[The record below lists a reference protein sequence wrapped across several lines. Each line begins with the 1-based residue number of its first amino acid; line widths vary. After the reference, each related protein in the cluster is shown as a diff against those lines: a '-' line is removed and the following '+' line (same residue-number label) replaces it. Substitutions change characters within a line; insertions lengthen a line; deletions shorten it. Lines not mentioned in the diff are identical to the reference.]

1 MTVSARH
8 ECPLERRIQTL
19 LLDRG
24 EIIIPLIALLVYAN
38 SLWNGFTLDDHAVII
53 NNPIFRTAD
62 ILSLFTTIDTV
73 GEGQLLPLYRPF
85 TYLTFLLEWK
95 LHQFNP
101 FLIRLANISLHGVNT
116 LLLFRMTRK
125 LAGNDSYLPVVA
137 TILFAIHPI
146 NTEGVDFNAG
156 GRNTMLA
163 TLFPLST
170 WLLHH
175 RSTET
180 RSLTRGIGASL
191 LFFMGLLSKESA
203 LMIAPFIFWQEVEA
217 VRGKK
222 GNVSDSVTR
231 LFPYILV
238 TGIYLYLR
246 WVTLS
251 RMGIQTSIIPGMG
264 STTLETL
271 YVIDP
276 LGTRLLHSI
285 YIIPRYLWSILWP
298 TALAPRHVLPE
309 DPNLIALAL
318 FLTWGVLI
326 AGTLWLLIKERK
338 SITLFGL
345 SWCFFFWL
353 PTSGLFIIPIQ
364 IAERYLYAP
373 AIGFW
378 IIIGYLVDRTIRSF
392 PGRTIII
399 VTVMGFVMLTLA
411 AITIRRNVDWKDNL
425 TLYTR
430 FYEQFPDNIHALS
443 GLGIAFFDAN
453 RPEYRVKAEEIFE
466 KVLAIDPF
474 HPKANRLLGHIKL
487 DKGELERA
495 VELYSA
501 ALQSLPTDKEAM
513 LNRGIAYDRLGK
525 NREAFEDYR
534 RFLTL
539 PGEIH
544 HLAGGAE
551 YAERRIRELSGEKAR

>member
-1 MTVSARH
+1 MKS
-8 ECPLERRIQTL
+8 RIL
-19 LLDRG
+19 SFLIDRG
-24 EIIIPLIALLVYAN
+24 EVITPLVALLVYGN
-38 SLWNGFTLDDHAVII
+38 SLWNGFTLDDHAVIV
-53 NNPIFRTAD
+53 NNPIFRTGD
-62 ILSLFTTIDTV
+62 ILSVFTTIDTV

-85 TYLTFLLEWK
+85 TYLTFFLEWK
-95 LHQFNP
+95 THQFNP
-101 FLIRLANISLHGVNT
+101 FFIRLANISLHALNT

-125 LAGNDSYLPVVA
+125 LSGNDSYLPVVA
-137 TILFAIHPI
+137 TILFAVHPI

-163 TLFPLST
+163 TLFSLST
-170 WLLHH
+170 WLVHS
-175 RSTET
+175 RSIET
-180 RSLTRGIGASL
+180 QSLFRGIGASILFL
-191 LFFMGLLSKESA
+191 LGLFSKESA
-203 LMIAPFIFWQEVEA
+203 LMIAPFILWQEAKAITE
-217 VRGKK
+217 KK
-222 GNVSDSVTR
+222 GKITGSVTR
-231 LFPYILV
+231 LLPYLLV
-238 TGIYLYLR
+238 TVVYLFLR
-246 WVTLS
+246 WITLS
-251 RMGIQTSIIPGMG
+251 RMGIQASIIPGT
-264 STTLETL
+264 SSPTLETL

-276 LGTRLLHSI
+276 IGVRLLHNIS
-285 YIIPRYLWSILWP
+285 IIPRYLWSILWP

-309 DPNLIALAL
+309 DPNLIALPL
-318 FLTWGVLI
+318 FLTWGVVI

-338 SITLFGL
+338 SVTLFGL
-345 SWCFFFWL
+345 AWCFFFWL
-353 PTSGLFIIPIQ
+353 PTSGLFIIPIP

-378 IIIGYLVDRTIRSF
+378 IIIGHLVDRTIRSL

-399 VTVMGFVMLTLA
+399 VPVMGFVMLTLA

-425 TLYTR
+425 SLYTR
-430 FYEQFPDNIHALS
+430 FYDQFPDNIHALS

-466 KVLAIDPF
+466 KVLAMDPF

-525 NREAFEDYR
+525 NREALEDYR
-534 RFLTL
+534 RFLTI

-544 HLAGGAE
+544 HLPGGAE